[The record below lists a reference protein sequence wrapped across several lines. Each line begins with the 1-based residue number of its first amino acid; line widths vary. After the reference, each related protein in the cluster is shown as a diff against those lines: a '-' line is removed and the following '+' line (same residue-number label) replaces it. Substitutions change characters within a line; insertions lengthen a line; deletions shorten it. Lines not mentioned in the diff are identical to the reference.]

1 MKNKFLIFILLL
13 IFISPINAL
22 ESLPAQKQGRSVI
35 LWQACDLSSYSNIS
49 SVKSGSTVLINKAV
63 MIEITDDYY
72 EYNFTNTSTLGTY
85 VVSGYCDEDG
95 EKSNWAY
102 DFNITPD
109 GKEST
114 LVKGIIYFGL
124 LSLIILLIVIII
136 YSFQLLPNG
145 NNKDREGMII
155 SINNLKYLRPVFF
168 LIIYGLLLLLTFVSS
183 NIAYLF
189 LENNMMYKIL
199 FNIYTIMMW
208 FAIPMLII
216 WIVYI
221 LANVFQDKETRS
233 MIERGVRF
241 GGEP

>member
-1 MKNKFLIFILLL
+1 M
-13 IFISPINAL
+13 
-22 ESLPAQKQGRSVI
+22 
-35 LWQACDLSSYSNIS
+35 
-49 SVKSGSTVLINKAV
+49 
-63 MIEITDDYY
+63 
-72 EYNFTNTSTLGTY
+72 
-85 VVSGYCDEDG
+85 
-95 EKSNWAY
+95 
-102 DFNITPD
+102 
-109 GKEST
+109 
-114 LVKGIIYFGL
+114 
-124 LSLIILLIVIII
+124 
-136 YSFQLLPNG
+136 PNG